1 MDRFP
6 EFTLVG
12 VQAAPVYFDPDAST
26 EKACRLITE
35 AALGGADLVAFGET
49 WLPGYPFW
57 AFELNSPIQFEAR
70 AEYLATAIE
79 IPGRHTDLLCR
90 AAAEAS
96 VDVAIGVVE
105 LEPRTRGTVYCTLLF
120 IGREGKIIGRHRKL
134 KPTDAE
140 RRVWGEGDGS
150 SLTVYDRPYGRL
162 SGLNCWEHKMV
173 LPGYALMAQGTQVH
187 VATWPGT
194 ASPGQSIL
202 AQAFAFQGGCYV
214 VSVGG
219 IRREQDVPER
229 YRSLTGAAPPGTGGS
244 SIIDPMGRVMAEA
257 SEGEEEII
265 RATGSLQ
272 AVLGA
277 KSLADHGGHYSRP
290 DVLQLRVAAAPR
302 SPLLVQADA
311 AFATTS
317 INGAPPMVSGP
328 SSEDEPMA
336 AEASELR

>member
-1 MDRFP
+1 
-6 EFTLVG
+6 
-12 VQAAPVYFDPDAST
+12 
-26 EKACRLITE
+26 
-35 AALGGADLVAFGET
+35 
-49 WLPGYPFW
+49 
-57 AFELNSPIQFEAR
+57 
-70 AEYLATAIE
+70 
-79 IPGRHTDLLCR
+79 
-90 AAAEAS
+90 
-96 VDVAIGVVE
+96 
-105 LEPRTRGTVYCTLLF
+105 
-120 IGREGKIIGRHRKL
+120 
-134 KPTDAE
+134 
-140 RRVWGEGDGS
+140 
-150 SLTVYDRPYGRL
+150 
-162 SGLNCWEHKMV
+162 
-173 LPGYALMAQGTQVH
+173 
-187 VATWPGT
+187 
-194 ASPGQSIL
+194 
-202 AQAFAFQGGCYV
+202 
-214 VSVGG
+214 
-219 IRREQDVPER
+219 VPER